1 MSLRVRSDACTA
13 KAASASR
20 QRAPNSN
27 ALTFASL
34 GPAATPV
41 GVQLNGKSYYTPFDN
56 ARGGSLQKFKN
67 VDLWDTLPGGDGSIF
82 EHDNIPK
89 SSLPELVDYLCKTNK
104 ILLTAALT
112 ANNRAIQAH
121 DELFDLR
128 ARLAD
133 KEVLSFFP

>member
-13 KAASASR
+13 KAA
-20 QRAPNSN
+20 APNRN
-27 ALTFASL
+27 ALAFSFL

-41 GVQLNGKSYYTPFDN
+41 GVQFNGKSYYTPFDDV
-56 ARGGSLQKFKN
+56 RGGSLQKFKN

-82 EHDNIPK
+82 EPDNIPK
-89 SSLPELVDYLCKTNK
+89 DSLPELVDYLCKTNK

-112 ANNRAIQAH
+112 ANNRAVQAH
-121 DELFDLR
+121 EELIQLR
-128 ARLAD
+128 GRLAD